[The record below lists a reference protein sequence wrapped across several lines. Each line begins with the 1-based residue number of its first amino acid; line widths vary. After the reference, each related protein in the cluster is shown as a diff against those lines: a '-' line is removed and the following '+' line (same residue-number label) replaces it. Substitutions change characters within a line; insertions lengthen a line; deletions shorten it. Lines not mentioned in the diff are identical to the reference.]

1 MVTAYTPGFLFGP
14 KLVMDHVRNQMRAGL
29 LHMSCCSERD
39 PTFQQ
44 WDDVKGQLEIMATFK
59 QDLRNFTPDE
69 TVMCS
74 RKAEAVKSVVA
85 IQKSKVLEAQSSPE
99 TQDLYAIK
107 MLVGDLEKL
116 ATDIF
121 NVEQLGL
128 PWNMDNIGCTRAELD
143 KWSQFSIKL
152 RVNGEQEEGRPG
164 VDQYLGRLQ
173 RQREAHQVAQNNE
186 KVMV

>member
-1 MVTAYTPGFLFGP
+1 M
-14 KLVMDHVRNQMRAGL
+14 
-29 LHMSCCSERD
+29 
-39 PTFQQ
+39 
-44 WDDVKGQLEIMATFK
+44 
-59 QDLRNFTPDE
+59 
-69 TVMCS
+69 
-74 RKAEAVKSVVA
+74 VA

-99 TQDLYAIK
+99 KQDLYAIK
-107 MLVGDLEKL
+107 MLVGDHEKL

-128 PWNMDNIGCTRAELD
+128 RWSMDNIGCTRAELD

-164 VDQYLGRLQ
+164 VDKYRGRLP
-173 RQREAHQVAQNNE
+173 RQREAHQVTQNNK